1 MFAGK
6 DVNLCRFSTIIMSL
20 LLTLN
25 SSAQTSVELCS
36 ALITNLEHVFECFE
50 IYILNFDYDFVC
62 VENFSVN
69 IGKKF
74 CSSLTIGRRTSP
86 IDVRLLPLLLT

>member
-1 MFAGK
+1 
-6 DVNLCRFSTIIMSL
+6 MSL

-25 SSAQTSVELCS
+25 NPAQNSIELCS

-62 VENFSVN
+62 VEKFSVF

-74 CSSLTIGRRTSP
+74 CSSLTTG
-86 IDVRLLPLLLT
+86 LLPLLLTLKGIGLL